1 MSLLPRPAGPAD
13 PADPADPANPADAH
27 HPLLDRVLAS
37 DGSLPFALLRREG
50 GTDVE
55 VLVGDVVDVDLLGD
69 IPLEGAPVL
78 AVVPF
83 RQARERGFTV
93 HDDGAPLR
101 CIVIRESERISV
113 ADAVAALPSEP
124 VAAQPLGSDI
134 PDEEYA
140 GVVRRVIDDEIGQGA
155 GANFVLA
162 RRFEARTDAAPVP
175 TLASW
180 FRALLT
186 HEVGSYWTFAVHA
199 PAPQSGG
206 ETVSLA
212 GATPERHLTLHDGV
226 ARMNPI
232 SGTYRHPATG
242 PTRDGVLEFLRDT
255 KENEELFMVVDEEM
269 KMMSAL
275 CPDGGRIVGPYL
287 KQMARLSHTEYL
299 LEGRTTV
306 DPREALRLTMFAPTV
321 TGSPME
327 NACTVITRHESRP
340 RGYYSGFLALFE
352 PGPAAYSLDAPILI
366 RTAYLHDGGR
376 VSVPAGATL
385 VRHSVP
391 EHEVAETRAKASGV
405 LASLGL
411 LPRGAGPDVAVDLNA
426 RPGVAEAL
434 AARNSQL
441 AEFWVRPQDTAAVA
455 TATVPTG
462 PSVLIVDHEDQFTTM
477 LAHQL
482 RHLGLN
488 ARMARW
494 DAVDDVLA
502 DDLLVLGPGPG
513 DPRDHDDPRIASIGR
528 RIEERVAAGLPLL
541 AVCLSHQ
548 VLAGLAGFPIR
559 PLPAPRQGVR
569 LDADVFG
576 TTAAIGYYNT
586 FGARLTTTSAAAAGN
601 PVARLALEP
610 SFDQDG
616 VLTALRGPGV
626 ASVQGH
632 LESVLSADGLT
643 VLDTLTRHVLG
654 VPAERSLAR

>member
-1 MSLLPRPAGPAD
+1 MSRTPRSAGPTA
-13 PADPADPANPADAH
+13 AG

-50 GTDVE
+50 STEVE
-55 VLVGDVVDVDLLGD
+55 VLVGDVVDVDLLRN
-69 IPLEGAPVL
+69 IPLDGAPVL

-93 HDDGAPLR
+93 HDDGTPLR
-101 CIVIRESERISV
+101 CLVVRESERVPV
-113 ADAVAALPSEP
+113 AGVVAALPSEP
-124 VAAQPLGSDI
+124 VAAEPLGFDI

-140 GVVRRVIDDEIGQGA
+140 GIVRRVIDDEIGRGA
-155 GANFVLA
+155 GANFVVA
-162 RRFEARTDAAPVP
+162 RRFEARTSAAPVP
-175 TLASW
+175 ALASW

-199 PAPQSGG
+199 PAPGA

-212 GATPERHLTLHDGV
+212 GATPERHLTLRDGV

-232 SGTYRHPATG
+232 SGTYRHPASG
-242 PTRDGVLEFLRDT
+242 PTRDGALEFLRDT

-299 LEGRTTV
+299 LEGRTTL

-327 NACTVITRHESRP
+327 NACTVIARHETRP

-352 PGPAAYSLDAPILI
+352 PDAPGSGPAGPGASGPASYSLDAPILI

-411 LPRGAGPDVAVDLNA
+411 VPRGAAPDVAVDLNA
-426 RPGVAEAL
+426 QPGVAEAL
-434 AARNSQL
+434 TARNRQL
-441 AEFWVRPQDTAAVA
+441 AEFWVRPQDAGEAVTAAPLA
-455 TATVPTG
+455 G
-462 PSVLIVDHEDQFTTM
+462 RDVLIVDHEDQFTTM

-482 RHLGLN
+482 RHLGMN
-488 ARMARW
+488 TRMVRW

-502 DDLLVLGPGPG
+502 DDLVVLGPGPG
-513 DPRDHDDPRIASIGR
+513 DPRDVDDPRIASVSR
-528 RIEERVAAGLPLL
+528 RIRERVAAGRPLL

-548 VLAGLAGFPIR
+548 VLAGLAGFPVRARACGWTPTCSARR
-559 PLPAPRQGVR
+559 PPSA
-569 LDADVFG
+569 
-576 TTAAIGYYNT
+576 
-586 FGARLTTTSAAAAGN
+586 TTTPSVRRS
-601 PVARLALEP
+601 PPPARPPPTTRWPGSRWNRP
-610 SFDQDG
+610 STR
-616 VLTALRGPGV
+616 TA
-626 ASVQGH
+626 
-632 LESVLSADGLT
+632 
-643 VLDTLTRHVLG
+643 
-654 VPAERSLAR
+654 